1 MSILRNDDFVVAGS
15 NDAELRTWKI
25 SKMND
30 EESEIKMSELLSS
43 DNLLDFAVSIFFFTS
58 IIITTKNI
66 KIMNS
71 IIFSHQ

>member
-1 MSILRNDDFVVAGS
+1 LSILRNDDFVVAGS

-43 DNLLDFAVSIFFFTS
+43 DNLLDFAVSIFFSS
-58 IIITTKNI
+58 IIIATKNK

>member
-1 MSILRNDDFVVAGS
+1 LSILRNDDFVVAGS

-43 DNLLDFAVSIFFFTS
+43 DNLLDFAVSIFFFTI
-58 IIITTKNI
+58 IIITIQKI
-66 KIMNS
+66 KK
-71 IIFSHQ
+71 